1 MSIFRPGLFRWRW
14 HAAGLGLAAALAV
27 LVARFWHPY
36 HGFTR
41 FVQLDEFDARN
52 GIHEVREQPFFV
64 YPGTGGYDGAAYA
77 QIAFHPLLDAPD
89 LPAAVDSLAYRAR
102 RILASALAWL
112 AAGGRAAWITHTYA
126 GLNLVVW
133 PVFAW
138 LVWRILPVTD
148 ARSWCVWAG
157 VVCSAGALHSVRLAL
172 TDLLAT
178 TLLTVGVWLGERR
191 RGRGALAAVAA
202 AGLARE
208 TALAAVVGLGR
219 EALHHPRA
227 WPRFAL
233 RAVLV
238 ALPLAAWMLYVRSR
252 TGPAAQGFGNFTW
265 PVVGWIEKWADT
277 CAEFVR
283 HPEFT
288 WLITTTLLATLALTV
303 QAVYVLR
310 RARWTDA
317 WWRVGAVWSV
327 MLLLLGTAV
336 WEGHPGAATRV
347 LLPLSVAFGVLA
359 VRERAGWGW
368 IGLGGL
374 SALSGVLALWHV
386 PPAPRE
392 LAAGRNAFGAYVARV
407 DTGWHDLERRGSAV
421 WAWTGSSGALE
432 VETFPRTSAP
442 RQIRLKLRAIT
453 PREVEVRSGETVLFR
468 GPVAGPAAWIELSA
482 VAPATAGRIRLEL
495 RSAAAPEKENAQPGA
510 RALGFALYGV
520 EVK

>member
-36 HGFTR
+36 YGFTR

-64 YPGTGGYDGAAYA
+64 YPGNGGYDGAAYA

-89 LPAAVDSLAYRAR
+89 LPTAVDSLAYRAR

-112 AAGGRAAWITHTYA
+112 AAGGNPAWITHTYA

-138 LVWRILPVTD
+138 LLWRILPVTD
-148 ARSWCVWAG
+148 ARSWAGWAG

-178 TLLTVGVWLGERR
+178 TLLTAGVWLGERH
-191 RGRGALAAVAA
+191 RGKGALAALAV

-219 EALHHPRA
+219 DP
-227 WPRFAL
+227 L
-233 RAVLV
+233 RAPRTWPKFAVRALLV
-238 ALPLAAWMLYVRSR
+238 ALPLAGWMLYVRSR

-288 WLITTTLLATLALTV
+288 WLIATTLLATLALTV

-310 RARWTDA
+310 RARWSDA

-347 LLPLSVAFGVLA
+347 LLPLTVAFGVLA

-386 PPAPRE
+386 PAAPPE
-392 LAAGRNAFGAYVARV
+392 IAAGRNAAGAYVARI
-407 DTGWHDLERRGSAV
+407 DSGWFGVEHRGSAG
-421 WAWTGSSGALE
+421 WAWTGSGGAIE
-432 VETFPRTSAP
+432 VETFPRTAAP
-442 RQIRLKLRAIT
+442 RRIRLKLRAIT
-453 PREVEVRSGETVLFR
+453 PRDVEVCAGDTVLFR
-468 GPVAGPAAWIELSA
+468 GPVAVQAAWIDL
-482 VAPATAGRIRLEL
+482 PALTPIVAGRLRLEL
-495 RSAAAPEKENAQPGA
+495 RSAAAPVKENGQPGA
-510 RALGFALYGV
+510 RALGFALHGL
-520 EVK
+520 EVQ